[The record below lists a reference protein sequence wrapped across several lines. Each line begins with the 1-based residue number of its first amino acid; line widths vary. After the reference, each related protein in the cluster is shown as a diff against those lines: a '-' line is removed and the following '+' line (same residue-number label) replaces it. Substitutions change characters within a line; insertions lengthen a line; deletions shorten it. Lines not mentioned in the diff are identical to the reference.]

1 MRPRIGQPYLSSLAM
16 PSDPGYLPPQRHCP
30 GQTASDPLYDLFDQ
44 AKRQRRRL
52 VSALGKVIHQGT
64 LGA

>member
-1 MRPRIGQPYLSSLAM
+1 MQPRIGQPYPSSLAM
-16 PSDPGYLPPQRHCP
+16 PSEPGYLPPQRHCP
-30 GQTASDPLYDLFDQ
+30 GQTRQTLSDLFDQ

-64 LGA
+64 LGT